1 MSLNA
6 MSNNREI
13 ESLFKLI
20 DDPDAEV
27 FSIVS
32 DRIVNYGNIIIPN
45 LEDLWENTACN
56 TAQKRIEILIH
67 KLQYA
72 ELQNDLTEWSSSSY
86 NDLLFGALLV
96 AKYQY
101 PDLHTTPILQ
111 DLDRIKRNIWL
122 ELNNHLTPLEQA
134 NVLCSILYNYYEL
147 SGSEVSYESPNDFFI
162 NKVLESKR
170 GNAISMGIL
179 YQVMCDLLDINA
191 SIINIPKQM
200 IIAFYHSDFYA
211 DKSND
216 DNRDKI
222 HFYVD
227 AVNGQAYSYRDIQNY
242 FKRIGVTPT
251 AQHFKPL
258 SHKRTIQILLEEVG
272 KCFYNSNLVE
282 KKEEV
287 TALAKILY

>member
-1 MSLNA
+1 MN
-6 MSNNREI
+6 SNTKQHKEI
-13 ESLFKLI
+13 EALFNLI
-20 DDPDAEV
+20 DDPDTEV
-27 FSIVS
+27 YSIVS
-32 DRIVNYGNIIIPN
+32 DRIVNYGNSIIPN
-45 LEDLWENTACN
+45 LENLWENTIN
-56 TAQKRIEILIH
+56 GDVQKRIETLIH
-67 KLQYA
+67 KLHYHG
-72 ELQNDLTEWSSSSY
+72 LQNDLTEWSSNTY

-101 PDLHTTPILQ
+101 PDLHTAPILQ

-122 ELNNHLTPLEQA
+122 ELNNYLTPLEQA

-147 SGSEVSYESPNDFFI
+147 SGNEVSYESPNDFFI

-211 DKSND
+211 DKSTED
-216 DNRDKI
+216 AREKI

-227 AVNGQAYSYRDIQNY
+227 AVNGQAYSYLDIQKY
-242 FKRIGVTPT
+242 FKRINITPT
-251 AQHFKPL
+251 AEHFKPL

-272 KCFYNSNLVE
+272 KCFNNSDLVE

-287 TALAKILY
+287 TALAKILQ

>member
-1 MSLNA
+1 MI
-6 MSNNREI
+6 SNTKQHREI
-13 ESLFKLI
+13 EALFKLI

-32 DRIVNYGNIIIPN
+32 DRIVNYGNDIIPN
-45 LEDLWENTACN
+45 LENLWENTVN
-56 TAQKRIEILIH
+56 SNVQKRIETLIH
-67 KLQYA
+67 KLHFHG
-72 ELQNDLTEWSSSSY
+72 LQNDLTEWSSNTY

-122 ELNNHLTPLEQA
+122 ELNNYLTPLEQA

-147 SGSEVSYESPNDFFI
+147 SGNEVSYESPNDFFI

-191 SIINIPKQM
+191 SIISIPKQM

-211 DKSND
+211 DKSLED
-216 DNRDKI
+216 ARDKI

-227 AVNGQAYSYRDIQNY
+227 AVNGQAYSYLDIQKY
-242 FKRIGVTPT
+242 FKRINITPT
-251 AQHFKPL
+251 AAHFKPL

-272 KCFYNSNLVE
+272 KCFNNSDLVE

-287 TALAKILY
+287 TALAKILQ